1 MWPNM
6 TVMSNRNVT
15 NGFDLGDVLA
25 IASVHPFYSAT
36 PYPPRSE
43 DLPILLAKHR
53 ESGTGFK
60 LSSFPL
66 TWKEAL

>member
-1 MWPNM
+1 M
-6 TVMSNRNVT
+6 TVT

-43 DLPILLAKHR
+43 DLPLLLAKHR
-53 ESGTGFK
+53 ESAANLK

-66 TWKEAL
+66 TRKEAL